1 MAAIHRALSAGE
13 EVTEEVWRER
23 IIRLSER
30 ERAVLAL
37 ILENLPT
44 HAVAEQLAIG
54 ERTVQGTGGGS
65 IRRWGSIQQIFCSNI
80 SGKSGSVL
88 RFCSRDKSEGVI
100 GGCLSGRAVS
110 CHLQGSVLSHLT
122 VRDLFATVRDSR
134 LNVRKGS
141 D

>member
-1 MAAIHRALSAGE
+1 VAKRQNQAPIIDRRSFSRHITLILLVLMAAIHRALSAGE

-54 ERTVQGTGGGS
+54 ERTVQGHRWRIYQKMGLNSTDLLQQH
-65 IRRWGSIQQIFCSNI
+65 IRKEWLSSP
-80 SGKSGSVL
+80 VL
-88 RFCSRDKSEGVI
+88 
-100 GGCLSGRAVS
+100 
-110 CHLQGSVLSHLT
+110 
-122 VRDLFATVRDSR
+122 
-134 LNVRKGS
+134 
-141 D
+141 

>member
-13 EVTEEVWRER
+13 QVTEEVWRER

-54 ERTVQGTGGGS
+54 ERTVQGHRWRIYQKMGLNSTDLLQQH
-65 IRRWGSIQQIFCSNI
+65 IRKEWLSSP
-80 SGKSGSVL
+80 VL
-88 RFCSRDKSEGVI
+88 
-100 GGCLSGRAVS
+100 
-110 CHLQGSVLSHLT
+110 
-122 VRDLFATVRDSR
+122 
-134 LNVRKGS
+134 
-141 D
+141 